1 MAKKKID
8 VKRVLASIREGL
20 NDTELTEKYGLTS
33 EELKK
38 LFRMLVKRGNITQED
53 IDKRKPLAS
62 RKVTTEL
69 FTCPHCKM
77 PQFKPF
83 EVCPQCGVIV
93 GKFEKSEPESESTER
108 IWPDR
113 APSPEPVS
121 EQLSEPITAQK
132 PDQEPAHTSSSPAGG
147 GAGAPESS
155 HEVSWQFDS
164 GGEIVAA
171 PTVEGGFVYFT
182 TRSGDVHCV
191 DSNRREEK
199 WRFKA
204 NGAILASP
212 VIHGQVC
219 FVGTVNGRFFAID
232 IASGEEKWNFNAMSP
247 IYATAAVDSG
257 RVYFGTDSGTMFW
270 LDSETG

>member
-108 IWPDR
+108 IWPS
-113 APSPEPVS
+113 PSRHRS
-121 EQLSEPITAQK
+121 PIR
-132 PDQEPAHTSSSPAGG
+132 SPRTH
-147 GAGAPESS
+147 PR
-155 HEVSWQFDS
+155 V
-164 GGEIVAA
+164 
-171 PTVEGGFVYFT
+171 
-182 TRSGDVHCV
+182 
-191 DSNRREEK
+191 RREAEQ
-199 WRFKA
+199 A
-204 NGAILASP
+204 PLNP
-212 VIHGQVC
+212 
-219 FVGTVNGRFFAID
+219 
-232 IASGEEKWNFNAMSP
+232 
-247 IYATAAVDSG
+247 AT
-257 RVYFGTDSGTMFW
+257 R
-270 LDSETG
+270 